1 MSSSIGVEA
10 AQRPPALPV
19 RPSGLRRITPAM
31 LAAHT
36 TAEQFDGTEVA
47 SPGQILAA
55 FKAAAPYLGLRPT
68 IVHAVDWLFQFTQ
81 PQDWL
86 PGARPIV
93 WPSAAL
99 QREALGLGPS
109 QVKSLNRVL
118 AELRLIVMRDS
129 PNGKRY
135 GHRDPKGR
143 IVEAYGFDLSP
154 LGERQAEF
162 QAIAVAGRAERA
174 RQQALRR
181 RATIARNGLR
191 QIMETAAEAAIGG
204 LDWQTWQAEAAKAS
218 YGLAKSPS
226 LALMAEAVATLER
239 IQRTAREALE
249 GALTRRQE
257 KSSNPVD
264 TDPKGPGNRPHITTT
279 TEQLNPSDTVV
290 ASKECRWGGGD
301 SAKHQPIRRD
311 RGSMLRVTPEDLVEL
326 APKLRLYLDRPSPTW
341 PEIVD
346 AADWLRHDL
355 GISKPLWGE
364 ACLIMGREQAAI
376 AVAIVAA
383 KPPGHF
389 RTSPG
394 GYYRGMVTKARVGEL
409 NLARTIW
416 GIRSTARQVDGRP
429 ARR

>member
-1 MSSSIGVEA
+1 MTSYIGVEGV
-10 AQRPPALPV
+10 QRPPALSA

-55 FKAAAPYLGLRPT
+55 LKAAAPYLGLRPT

-135 GHRDPKGR
+135 GHRDPRGR

-162 QAIAVAGRAERA
+162 QAIAVAGRTERA

-191 QIMETAAEAAIGG
+191 QIMETAAEAAVGG
-204 LDWQTWQAEAAKAS
+204 LDWQIWQTEAAKAS
-218 YGLAKSPS
+218 RGLANLPN
-226 LALMAEAVATLER
+226 LVLMTEAVATLER
-239 IQRTAREALE
+239 VQKTAREALE
-249 GALTRRQE
+249 GALVGRQA
-257 KSSNPVD
+257 KCTNSVD
-264 TDPKGPGNRPHITTT
+264 TGPKEPENWPHITTT
-279 TEQLNPSDTVV
+279 SHHLNPPDTVM
-290 ASKECRWGGGD
+290 ASERRKSGAADGA
-301 SAKHQPIRRD
+301 SHQSTRRD
-311 RGSMLRVTPEDLVEL
+311 RGLVLRVTPEDVVEL
-326 APKLRLYLDRPSPTW
+326 APKLRAYLDRPSPTW
-341 PEIVD
+341 PELVD

-364 ACLIMGREQAAI
+364 ACLTMGREQAAI
-376 AVAIVAA
+376 ALAIVAA

-394 GYYRGMVTKARVGEL
+394 GYYRGMVTKARAGEL

-416 GIRSTARQVDGRP
+416 GMRSTPRQVDGGL
-429 ARR
+429 AR